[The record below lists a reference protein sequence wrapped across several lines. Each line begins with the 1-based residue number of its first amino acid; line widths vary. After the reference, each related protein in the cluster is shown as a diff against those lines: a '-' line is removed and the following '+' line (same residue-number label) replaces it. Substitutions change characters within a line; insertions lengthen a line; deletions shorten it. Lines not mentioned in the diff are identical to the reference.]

1 MRRAFRGK
9 PWANSRIVLS
19 AAKPGDFQ
27 VSSLAFGAW
36 SKHDGRTSVRH
47 HPNRGRPS
55 EEIERSNIPANG
67 STEKK
72 GGQCSRRLDALFR
85 TLLAL
90 LSSHSCR
97 VCFFS
102 PVICASHMTP
112 LTPPNGFVTA
122 GAGSAPH
129 GHGSLGAPVTSRYM
143 LPLGASERSG
153 PWGRRWLGDTHNDSE
168 RPGPWGTCRLGD
180 GETTRS
186 LGAEGPAGP
195 ARLGLVGPPAVVE
208 PLTLEQL
215 AAVRS
220 LGKRGPPS
228 TSVTRA
234 AAPPQVTTRT
244 PRGHR
249 YTHRSTASWH
259 GGAAHGPPPAAG
271 HHRHAAPLPGL
282 GRRAQSSPAT
292 SRWRDG
298 SGAGSPPAPGSG
310 PGWLSGGFAVQ

>member
-1 MRRAFRGK
+1 MEEGAFLVGK
-9 PWANSRIVLS
+9 L
-19 AAKPGDFQ
+19 PGWD
-27 VSSLAFGAW
+27 AW
-36 SKHDGRTSVRH
+36 FRDC
-47 HPNRGRPS
+47 RGRLGPTRTRVAGRS
-55 EEIERSNIPANG
+55 RDLEIHA
-67 STEKK
+67 
-72 GGQCSRRLDALFR
+72 
-85 TLLAL
+85 
-90 LSSHSCR
+90 
-97 VCFFS
+97 
-102 PVICASHMTP
+102 AS
-112 LTPPNGFVTA
+112 
-122 GAGSAPH
+122 
-129 GHGSLGAPVTSRYM
+129 
-143 LPLGASERSG
+143 
-153 PWGRRWLGDTHNDSE
+153 
-168 RPGPWGTCRLGD
+168 
-180 GETTRS
+180 RS
-186 LGAEGPAGP
+186 LGAVGP
-195 ARLGLVGPPAVVE
+195 VGPPLARRYTQRFGAAGPVGHVPARRWGNDSE
-208 PLTLEQL
+208 PRSRGTCGAGAARAGRSTSSGGAPLTLEQL

-298 SGAGSPPAPGSG
+298 GGAGSPPAPGSG